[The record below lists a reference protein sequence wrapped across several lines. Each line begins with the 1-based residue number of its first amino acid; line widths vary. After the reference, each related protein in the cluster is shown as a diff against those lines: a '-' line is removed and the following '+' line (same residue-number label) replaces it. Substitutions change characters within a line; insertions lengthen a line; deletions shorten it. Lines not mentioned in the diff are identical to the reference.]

1 MLRPLRPGQD
11 DGRGRG
17 QGVRRVAATV
27 YRAFPGGKDQL
38 LREVVAWEMGRFFG
52 ALAEAVVGAPDF
64 ASLVEDGLV
73 FAHRAV
79 GEHVVLQKILVT
91 EPERLL
97 PLLTT
102 EQHRPL
108 DVHHRLPP
116 AVPRAGGARGSAPA
130 RADQARAADF
140 VARMLL
146 SLIGSDGEEL
156 DDPVARRRLVREQL
170 LVGVLTPE
178 PSPPPEPERGRGEI
192 TVAWLARAD
201 PLSGPAVTCDTLTM
215 RQSSPYC
222 LNDDHGAEGSGRGAC
237 CWA

>member
-1 MLRPLRPGQD
+1 MPAKPPDPALRERILEAAYACFARFGLGKTTVED
-11 DGRGRG
+11 VVKES
-17 QGVRRVAATV
+17 GVSRATI

-108 DVHHRLPP
+108 AFITGYLMPFLERED
-116 AVPRAGGARGSAPA
+116 RAGRLLPGL
-130 RADQARAADF
+130 DQARAADF

-146 SLIGSDGEEL
+146 SLIGSDGDEL
-156 DDPVARRRLVREQL
+156 EDPATRRRLVREQL

-178 PSPPPEPERGRGEI
+178 
-192 TVAWLARAD
+192 ALAA
-201 PLSGPAVTCDTLTM
+201 A
-215 RQSSPYC
+215 
-222 LNDDHGAEGSGRGAC
+222 
-237 CWA
+237 